1 MICTNCR
8 HRTWIC
14 SPSIATAIVAAI
26 ITAAGAAIARDGL
39 FVIITVVVAA
49 VSLLFNFCLHVY
61 LVLTLTIRKD
71 TDSNIEFLI
80 WIPKLKF
87 STLFIYDTLTIRA
100 DLIEMIQIQTKTHKH
115 QISEML
121 AIAAMTLLL
130 IHIADGSM
138 ERIIKHGFL
147 PVSIDKKPLGI
158 SNFGI
163 SSIILFFLAFGID
176 IREKNRSSV
185 TTTLLIFGGAL
196 IGTTAL
202 GVSMMDSG
210 KGITTILTVCAMG
223 YVIMGSGI
231 LLRAIQRR
239 RVIGLYPKLSKL
251 CK

>member
-1 MICTNCR
+1 MIINKVTN
-8 HRTWIC
+8 
-14 SPSIATAIVAAI
+14 SD
-26 ITAAGAAIARDGL
+26 AGFR
-39 FVIITVVVAA
+39 
-49 VSLLFNFCLHVY
+49 
-61 LVLTLTIRKD
+61 
-71 TDSNIEFLI
+71 I
-80 WIPKLKF
+80 WISKLELRG
-87 STLFIYDTLTIRA
+87 LFIYDSLTIRA
-100 DLIEMIQIQTKTHKH
+100 DLIEMTQIQTRTYKH

-138 ERIIKHGFL
+138 ERSIKHGFL
-147 PVSIDKKPLGI
+147 PVSIDKEPFGI

-176 IREKNRSSV
+176 IRGKNESNI

-210 KGITTILTVCAMG
+210 KGIATILTVCAMG

-239 RVIGLYPKLSKL
+239 RVRRLYPKASKL
-251 CK
+251 YK

>member
-1 MICTNCR
+1 
-8 HRTWIC
+8 
-14 SPSIATAIVAAI
+14 
-26 ITAAGAAIARDGL
+26 
-39 FVIITVVVAA
+39 
-49 VSLLFNFCLHVY
+49 
-61 LVLTLTIRKD
+61 
-71 TDSNIEFLI
+71 
-80 WIPKLKF
+80 
-87 STLFIYDTLTIRA
+87 
-100 DLIEMIQIQTKTHKH
+100 
-115 QISEML
+115 ML

-130 IHIADGSM
+130 VHIADGSM

-147 PVSIDKKPLGI
+147 PMNLDKKPLGI

-176 IREKNRSSV
+176 IQEKNRSSV

-202 GVSMMDSG
+202 GVSMMDSS

-239 RVIGLYPKLSKL
+239 RVIGLYPKASNLYK
-251 CK
+251 

>member
-1 MICTNCR
+1 MT
-8 HRTWIC
+8 
-14 SPSIATAIVAAI
+14 
-26 ITAAGAAIARDGL
+26 
-39 FVIITVVVAA
+39 
-49 VSLLFNFCLHVY
+49 
-61 LVLTLTIRKD
+61 
-71 TDSNIEFLI
+71 
-80 WIPKLKF
+80 
-87 STLFIYDTLTIRA
+87 
-100 DLIEMIQIQTKTHKH
+100 QIQTKTHKH

-147 PVSIDKKPLGI
+147 PMNIDKKPFGI

-163 SSIILFFLAFGID
+163 SSIILFFLALVID
-176 IREKNRSSV
+176 IRVKNESNI

-239 RVIGLYPKLSKL
+239 RVIGVYPKLSKL

>member
-1 MICTNCR
+1 MT
-8 HRTWIC
+8 
-14 SPSIATAIVAAI
+14 
-26 ITAAGAAIARDGL
+26 
-39 FVIITVVVAA
+39 
-49 VSLLFNFCLHVY
+49 
-61 LVLTLTIRKD
+61 
-71 TDSNIEFLI
+71 
-80 WIPKLKF
+80 
-87 STLFIYDTLTIRA
+87 
-100 DLIEMIQIQTKTHKH
+100 QIQTKTHKH

-130 IHIADGSM
+130 VHIADGSM

-147 PVSIDKKPLGI
+147 PMNLDKKPLGI

-176 IREKNRSSV
+176 IQEKNRSSV

-202 GVSMMDSG
+202 GVSMMDSS

-251 CK
+251 YK